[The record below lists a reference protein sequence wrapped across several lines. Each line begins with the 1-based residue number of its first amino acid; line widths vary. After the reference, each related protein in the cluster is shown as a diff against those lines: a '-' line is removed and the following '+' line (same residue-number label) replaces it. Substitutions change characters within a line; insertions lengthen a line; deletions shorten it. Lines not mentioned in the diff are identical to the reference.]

1 MAQARL
7 DGKHVVFG
15 KVVGKESMELVRKIE
30 AVGSEGGEVS
40 KPVEITASG
49 VLPPSSAEL

>member
-1 MAQARL
+1 
-7 DGKHVVFG
+7 VVFG

-40 KPVEITASG
+40 KAVEITASG
-49 VLPPSSAEL
+49 VLAPSSAEL